1 MTESDGQRGRLG
13 DLIARAAE
21 RAARVWSSAT
31 ERVNFRTTAEVLA
44 WLAAVVAFA
53 LLFSL
58 WITVALAATA
68 LAAGAVRAAEQ
79 HVRTALVALPLVA
92 VFVGV
97 AYLLTRPPP
106 NRVHATAALHEPRT
120 RKWVSIGYGVQ
131 AALEIKNRTFRNRWG
146 TMIEAEGN
154 DRLQFRLLLRNLNVN
169 PATPRVA
176 RLFVSQPDEDGGG
189 PHVISFSFG
198 LGSNGPF
205 TSGPEVR
212 IVAQSNNSMSEFHA
226 TPLRYGETYLAGPYA
241 EPVFSGPKAEALY
254 APRPRSPPAQ
264 EETGAEY
271 ATPSIAAH
279 GQQVMSFTG
288 SYDTPANGPIGGG
301 DVLKIKNPRGPG
313 NNRYVT
319 TASAVPGDR
328 LQIWAHFHNAG
339 FRGTEVDARIRIGTE
354 EHGRVGRITLYE
366 SENGGAFS
374 EHGFGTVNS
383 GTGAPIK
390 LTVQPGST
398 ELIAPKTA
406 CSNEK
411 AKPLPDGIA
420 EGGVDVGD
428 VEGWVPRDPCKFEEL
443 DRNVVF
449 TADVR

>member
-1 MTESDGQRGRLG
+1 MAESDEQLGRLS
-13 DLIARAAE
+13 DLKTQAAD
-21 RAARVWSSAT
+21 RAARLWSSTT
-31 ERVNFRTTAEVLA
+31 ERVNLRTTAEVLA

-58 WITVALAATA
+58 WITVALAVTA
-68 LAAGAVRAAEQ
+68 LAAGAVRAAEKN
-79 HVRTALVALPLVA
+79 VRTALVALPVVA
-92 VFVGV
+92 AFVGG
-97 AYLLTRPPP
+97 AYLLTRPSP
-106 NRVHATAALHEPRT
+106 RAHAKSALHEPRT
-120 RKWVSIGYGVQ
+120 RRWVSIGYGVQ
-131 AALEIKNRTFRNRWG
+131 AALEVKNLTFRNRWG
-146 TMIEAEGN
+146 ARIEAEGN
-154 DRLQFRLLLRNLNVN
+154 DRLQFRLLLRNLNAS

-176 RLFVSQPDEDGGG
+176 RLFVNQPDEDGGG

-198 LGSNGPF
+198 LGPSGPF
-205 TSGPEVR
+205 TSGPEVKL
-212 IVAQSNNSMSEFHA
+212 VEQTNNSMSEFHA

-241 EPVFSGPKAEALY
+241 EPVFTGPEVEALDV
-254 APRPRSPPAQ
+254 PRPRSPPAQ

-271 ATPSIAAH
+271 ATPAIEAH

-288 SYDTPANGPIGGG
+288 SYYTPANGPIGGG

-313 NNRYVT
+313 NRYVT

-328 LQIWAHFHNAG
+328 LQIWAHFHNGG
-339 FRGTEVDARIRIGTE
+339 FRGTEVYARIRIGTE

-366 SENGGAFS
+366 SENGGAFH

-390 LTVQPGST
+390 LIVQPGST

-411 AKPLPDGIA
+411 AEPLPDGIA

-428 VEGWVPRDPCKFEEL
+428 VEGWRPRDPCKFEEEL

-449 TADVR
+449 TAEVR